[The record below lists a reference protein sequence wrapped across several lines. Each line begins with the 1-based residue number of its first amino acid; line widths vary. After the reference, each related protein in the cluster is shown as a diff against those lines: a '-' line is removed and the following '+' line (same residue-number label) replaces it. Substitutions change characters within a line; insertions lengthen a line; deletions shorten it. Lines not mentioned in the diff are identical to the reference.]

1 MEQNKLDTRYDLYDK
16 AYGKVLKEYN
26 NNSSQDAKPLIKKL
40 IVYGVKMVNSKSEHG
55 DKTYEQTEENFNF
68 GELIKACMSLL
79 TPSEFINTFPIDKEF
94 KNHKYE
100 FKDYF
105 YTKDY
110 IAKLDKDKPIGKEIN
125 MLLWEY
131 TNMQLTKFNI
141 RLMGY
146 ISDLRQ
152 FQGKSSLMQE
162 WADIMGIKTYTQY
175 KDDKGIE
182 FMFDEETG
190 KTTKLVKPK
199 PQYLKVIKTN
209 SFVKDISKTN

>member
-1 MEQNKLDTRYDLYDK
+1 MAQNKLDTKYDLYDK
-16 AYGKVLKEYN
+16 TYGKVLKEYN

-40 IVYGVKMVNSKSEHG
+40 IVYGVKMVNSKSEYR

-79 TPSEFINTFPIDKEF
+79 IPSEFINTFPIDK
-94 KNHKYE
+94 E

-152 FQGKSSLMQE
+152 FKAVSR
-162 WADIMGIKTYTQY
+162 
-175 KDDKGIE
+175 
-182 FMFDEETG
+182 
-190 KTTKLVKPK
+190 
-199 PQYLKVIKTN
+199 
-209 SFVKDISKTN
+209 